1 MKKLYLLYLLASFTT
16 VISKEVTGVFNQF
29 NSLIWSYTY
38 RARYE
43 EISTLTA
50 KAQLE
55 WALDGTIA
63 SPGDTFT
70 LVMPCVYKFMT
81 YETSVQLTANSIA
94 YATCD
99 FDAGEDTKS
108 FSSLKCTVTD
118 ELTEDTSVF
127 GSVILPIA
135 FNVGGSGSKS
145 TITDSKCFSSGY
157 NTVTFFDGN
166 NQLSTTANF
175 LPRRELAFG
184 LVVSQRLSMS
194 LDTMTNFV
202 MSTPCFMGYQSGK
215 LGFTS
220 NDDDFEIDCSSIH
233 VGITNEINDWSMPVS
248 SVPFDHTIRCTSRAL
263 YIEFKTIPAGYRPF
277 VDAIVQI
284 PTTEPFFVKYTNEF
298 ACVNGIYTSIPFT
311 SFFSQPILYDE
322 ALAIG
327 ADLVRTTSTVIGS
340 ITRTTTLPFISRLQK
355 TKTILVLEPIPTTTV
370 TTSHHGFDTW
380 YYTKKA
386 TIGDTA
392 TVFIDVPQHT
402 ATTLTTYWQE
412 SSTATTTYFD
422 DIDLVD
428 TVIVKIPYPNPTII
442 TTQFWSGKYLTTE
455 THKEPPLGT
464 DSVIIKEPH
473 NPTVTTTEFWSESFA
488 TTETV
493 TNGPEGTDSVIIKEP
508 HNPTVTTT
516 KFWSESFA
524 TTETVTNG
532 PEGTDSVIIKE
543 PHNPTVTTTEF
554 WSESYATTETITN
567 YPEGTDSVIVREPHN
582 PTVTTTE
589 FWSESFATTETITN
603 GPEGTDSVIIK
614 EPHNPTVTTT
624 KFWSESF
631 ATTETVT
638 NGPEGTDSVIVR
650 EPHNPTVTTT
660 EFWSESFATT
670 ETITNGPE
678 GTDSVIIKEP
688 HNPTVTTTEFWSES
702 YATTETVTNGPEGT
716 DSVIIK
722 EPHNPTVTTTKFW
735 SESFA
740 TTETITTGPLG
751 TDSIVIHDP
760 LEESS
765 SSTAIESSDSNI
777 SSSAQDSSSSV
788 EQSFT
793 SADETSSIV
802 ELSSSSDIPSSSI
815 GLTSSES
822 STVSSYDSYSSST
835 SESSIASSYDSYS
848 SSSIESSTLS
858 SSDRYSS
865 SISDTTSFW
874 DSSSSD
880 LESTSITWSSSIDA
894 QSSHLVQSV
903 SNSISTSQEISSSSS
918 EESSTS
924 ATDALV
930 SSDASSI
937 LSSDTSSYYPSS
949 TISPSDDFPHTIA
962 GDDSVSLTSDPASS
976 FDSSSRLNSDSS
988 SSPSTDQ
995 RDILTSSSF
1004 STLIKSSESRESS
1017 SGTILSE
1024 ESSDSIPTTFSTRYW
1039 SPSGMSSRHYTNS
1052 TETSVSDVVSS
1063 SVAGDETSE
1072 SSVSVTS
1079 ESSES
1084 VTSESVAS
1092 ESVTSESVASESVTS
1107 ESVTSESVTSESVA
1121 SESVTSESVASE
1133 SVTAVSDISDLYTT
1147 SEVVSTSDSKIVPS
1161 TSVPSSEQRSS
1172 IPIMSSSDESSES
1185 RESSSGTI
1193 LSEENSDSIPT
1204 TFSTRYVSVSL
1215 TVGELS
1221 ALPSLPGKLSHL
1233 PSSLSETSIG
1243 MTKSANLSPQFFST
1257 SVDSALSYWAS
1268 GSSSADHQSSATCD
1282 VSESSVE
1289 GNLSA
1294 MALGMSNSDD
1304 GLSEDTR
1311 SSSVAGKEEIELTST
1326 NSVGEITL
1334 ISYSSSSPTT
1344 HDHGRV
1350 SKSMGAAPLSSL
1362 FSVSVHAPLVT
1373 GLSDSDTF
1381 PSENSNR
1388 SRSFKESTD
1397 NTISISRESLGN
1409 PYSSI
1414 SSPSDYDVKSFT
1426 TSRELVSSESILPFS
1441 DVMDAND
1448 MPTSGSEKFNAN
1460 IEKHKNT
1467 NGHYSS
1473 MVFTYQ
1479 SAGLE
1484 ESDQRI
1490 AVTNTKFDQNKI
1502 DTTIDSNTFVTSL
1515 PFATT
1520 SNDQID
1526 QAVPIKIP
1534 ASSTAGFV
1542 SDVLKPDYSKSVQAE
1557 SVQTDSTTYLEMM
1570 SSKRNK
1576 NSGFGTSSLN
1586 LKPTITVV
1594 TKSIDTK
1601 VNTMKE
1607 GGVSKQVSTTV
1618 TEQYDTSTYTPA
1630 SLLVSDNSGSVS
1642 KYSLWMMAFYM
1653 LFGLF

>member
-1 MKKLYLLYLLASFTT
+1 MKKLYLLYLLALFTT

-202 MSTPCFMGYQSGK
+202 MSTPCFMGYQLGK

-488 TTETV
+488 TTET
-493 TNGPEGTDSVIIKEP
+493 I
-508 HNPTVTTT
+508 
-516 KFWSESFA
+516 
-524 TTETVTNG
+524 
-532 PEGTDSVIIKE
+532 
-543 PHNPTVTTTEF
+543 
-554 WSESYATTETITN
+554 
-567 YPEGTDSVIVREPHN
+567 
-582 PTVTTTE
+582 
-589 FWSESFATTETITN
+589 
-603 GPEGTDSVIIK
+603 
-614 EPHNPTVTTT
+614 
-624 KFWSESF
+624 
-631 ATTETVT
+631 
-638 NGPEGTDSVIVR
+638 
-650 EPHNPTVTTT
+650 
-660 EFWSESFATT
+660 
-670 ETITNGPE
+670 
-678 GTDSVIIKEP
+678 
-688 HNPTVTTTEFWSES
+688 
-702 YATTETVTNGPEGT
+702 TNGPEGT

-760 LEESS
+760 LEELS

-777 SSSAQDSSSSV
+777 SSSAQDSSSLV

-835 SESSIASSYDSYS
+835 SESSIASSYDSYW

-880 LESTSITWSSSIDA
+880 LESTLITWSSSIDA

-903 SNSISTSQEISSSSS
+903 SNSISTSQELSSSSS

-949 TISPSDDFPHTIA
+949 TILPSDDFPHTIA
-962 GDDSVSLTSDPASS
+962 GESDSQSISFITSTVEISSDSVSLTSDPASS

-988 SSPSTDQ
+988 SLPSTDQ

-1024 ESSDSIPTTFSTRYW
+1024 ESSDSIPTTFSTRYL

-1052 TETSVSDVVSS
+1052 TETLVSDVVLS

-1079 ESSES
+1079 ES
-1084 VTSESVAS
+1084 
-1092 ESVTSESVASESVTS
+1092 
-1107 ESVTSESVTSESVA
+1107 

-1172 IPIMSSSDESSES
+1172 IPIMSSSNESSES
-1185 RESSSGTI
+1185 RESSIGTI

-1243 MTKSANLSPQFFST
+1243 MTKSANLLPQFFST
-1257 SVDSALSYWAS
+1257 SVDSALLYWAL

-1311 SSSVAGKEEIELTST
+1311 SSSVAGKEEIELTLT

-1373 GLSDSDTF
+1373 GLLDSDTF

-1414 SSPSDYDVKSFT
+1414 SSPSDYDVKLFT

-1448 MPTSGSEKFNAN
+1448 MPTSGSNLHSMVFSISVLGEKFNAN

-1557 SVQTDSTTYLEMM
+1557 SVQTDSTTYSEMM

-1630 SLLVSDNSGSVS
+1630 SLLVSDNLGSVS

>member
-1 MKKLYLLYLLASFTT
+1 
-16 VISKEVTGVFNQF
+16 
-29 NSLIWSYTY
+29 
-38 RARYE
+38 
-43 EISTLTA
+43 
-50 KAQLE
+50 
-55 WALDGTIA
+55 
-63 SPGDTFT
+63 
-70 LVMPCVYKFMT
+70 
-81 YETSVQLTANSIA
+81 
-94 YATCD
+94 
-99 FDAGEDTKS
+99 
-108 FSSLKCTVTD
+108 
-118 ELTEDTSVF
+118 
-127 GSVILPIA
+127 
-135 FNVGGSGSKS
+135 
-145 TITDSKCFSSGY
+145 
-157 NTVTFFDGN
+157 
-166 NQLSTTANF
+166 
-175 LPRRELAFG
+175 
-184 LVVSQRLSMS
+184 
-194 LDTMTNFV
+194 
-202 MSTPCFMGYQSGK
+202 
-215 LGFTS
+215 
-220 NDDDFEIDCSSIH
+220 
-233 VGITNEINDWSMPVS
+233 
-248 SVPFDHTIRCTSRAL
+248 
-263 YIEFKTIPAGYRPF
+263 
-277 VDAIVQI
+277 
-284 PTTEPFFVKYTNEF
+284 
-298 ACVNGIYTSIPFT
+298 
-311 SFFSQPILYDE
+311 
-322 ALAIG
+322 
-327 ADLVRTTSTVIGS
+327 
-340 ITRTTTLPFISRLQK
+340 
-355 TKTILVLEPIPTTTV
+355 
-370 TTSHHGFDTW
+370 
-380 YYTKKA
+380 
-386 TIGDTA
+386 
-392 TVFIDVPQHT
+392 
-402 ATTLTTYWQE
+402 
-412 SSTATTTYFD
+412 
-422 DIDLVD
+422 
-428 TVIVKIPYPNPTII
+428 
-442 TTQFWSGKYLTTE
+442 
-455 THKEPPLGT
+455 
-464 DSVIIKEPH
+464 
-473 NPTVTTTEFWSESFA
+473 SES
-488 TTETV
+488 
-493 TNGPEGTDSVIIKEP
+493 
-508 HNPTVTTT
+508 
-516 KFWSESFA
+516 
-524 TTETVTNG
+524 
-532 PEGTDSVIIKE
+532 
-543 PHNPTVTTTEF
+543 
-554 WSESYATTETITN
+554 
-567 YPEGTDSVIVREPHN
+567 
-582 PTVTTTE
+582 
-589 FWSESFATTETITN
+589 
-603 GPEGTDSVIIK
+603 
-614 EPHNPTVTTT
+614 
-624 KFWSESF
+624 
-631 ATTETVT
+631 
-638 NGPEGTDSVIVR
+638 
-650 EPHNPTVTTT
+650 
-660 EFWSESFATT
+660 
-670 ETITNGPE
+670 
-678 GTDSVIIKEP
+678 
-688 HNPTVTTTEFWSES
+688 
-702 YATTETVTNGPEGT
+702 
-716 DSVIIK
+716 
-722 EPHNPTVTTTKFW
+722 
-735 SESFA
+735 
-740 TTETITTGPLG
+740 
-751 TDSIVIHDP
+751 
-760 LEESS
+760 
-765 SSTAIESSDSNI
+765 
-777 SSSAQDSSSSV
+777 
-788 EQSFT
+788 
-793 SADETSSIV
+793 
-802 ELSSSSDIPSSSI
+802 
-815 GLTSSES
+815 
-822 STVSSYDSYSSST
+822 
-835 SESSIASSYDSYS
+835 
-848 SSSIESSTLS
+848 
-858 SSDRYSS
+858 
-865 SISDTTSFW
+865 
-874 DSSSSD
+874 
-880 LESTSITWSSSIDA
+880 
-894 QSSHLVQSV
+894 
-903 SNSISTSQEISSSSS
+903 
-918 EESSTS
+918 
-924 ATDALV
+924 
-930 SSDASSI
+930 
-937 LSSDTSSYYPSS
+937 
-949 TISPSDDFPHTIA
+949 
-962 GDDSVSLTSDPASS
+962 
-976 FDSSSRLNSDSS
+976 
-988 SSPSTDQ
+988 
-995 RDILTSSSF
+995 
-1004 STLIKSSESRESS
+1004 
-1017 SGTILSE
+1017 
-1024 ESSDSIPTTFSTRYW
+1024 
-1039 SPSGMSSRHYTNS
+1039 
-1052 TETSVSDVVSS
+1052 
-1063 SVAGDETSE
+1063 
-1072 SSVSVTS
+1072 
-1079 ESSES
+1079 
-1084 VTSESVAS
+1084 
-1092 ESVTSESVASESVTS
+1092 
-1107 ESVTSESVTSESVA
+1107 

-1448 MPTSGSEKFNAN
+1448 MPTSGSNLHSMVFSISVLGEKFNAN

-1520 SNDQID
+1520 LNDQID

-1557 SVQTDSTTYLEMM
+1557 SVQTDSTTYSEMM

>member
-1 MKKLYLLYLLASFTT
+1 
-16 VISKEVTGVFNQF
+16 
-29 NSLIWSYTY
+29 
-38 RARYE
+38 
-43 EISTLTA
+43 
-50 KAQLE
+50 
-55 WALDGTIA
+55 
-63 SPGDTFT
+63 
-70 LVMPCVYKFMT
+70 
-81 YETSVQLTANSIA
+81 
-94 YATCD
+94 
-99 FDAGEDTKS
+99 
-108 FSSLKCTVTD
+108 
-118 ELTEDTSVF
+118 
-127 GSVILPIA
+127 
-135 FNVGGSGSKS
+135 
-145 TITDSKCFSSGY
+145 
-157 NTVTFFDGN
+157 
-166 NQLSTTANF
+166 
-175 LPRRELAFG
+175 
-184 LVVSQRLSMS
+184 
-194 LDTMTNFV
+194 
-202 MSTPCFMGYQSGK
+202 
-215 LGFTS
+215 
-220 NDDDFEIDCSSIH
+220 
-233 VGITNEINDWSMPVS
+233 
-248 SVPFDHTIRCTSRAL
+248 
-263 YIEFKTIPAGYRPF
+263 
-277 VDAIVQI
+277 
-284 PTTEPFFVKYTNEF
+284 
-298 ACVNGIYTSIPFT
+298 
-311 SFFSQPILYDE
+311 
-322 ALAIG
+322 
-327 ADLVRTTSTVIGS
+327 
-340 ITRTTTLPFISRLQK
+340 
-355 TKTILVLEPIPTTTV
+355 
-370 TTSHHGFDTW
+370 
-380 YYTKKA
+380 
-386 TIGDTA
+386 
-392 TVFIDVPQHT
+392 
-402 ATTLTTYWQE
+402 
-412 SSTATTTYFD
+412 
-422 DIDLVD
+422 
-428 TVIVKIPYPNPTII
+428 
-442 TTQFWSGKYLTTE
+442 
-455 THKEPPLGT
+455 
-464 DSVIIKEPH
+464 
-473 NPTVTTTEFWSESFA
+473 
-488 TTETV
+488 
-493 TNGPEGTDSVIIKEP
+493 
-508 HNPTVTTT
+508 
-516 KFWSESFA
+516 
-524 TTETVTNG
+524 
-532 PEGTDSVIIKE
+532 
-543 PHNPTVTTTEF
+543 
-554 WSESYATTETITN
+554 
-567 YPEGTDSVIVREPHN
+567 
-582 PTVTTTE
+582 
-589 FWSESFATTETITN
+589 
-603 GPEGTDSVIIK
+603 
-614 EPHNPTVTTT
+614 
-624 KFWSESF
+624 
-631 ATTETVT
+631 
-638 NGPEGTDSVIVR
+638 
-650 EPHNPTVTTT
+650 
-660 EFWSESFATT
+660 
-670 ETITNGPE
+670 
-678 GTDSVIIKEP
+678 
-688 HNPTVTTTEFWSES
+688 
-702 YATTETVTNGPEGT
+702 
-716 DSVIIK
+716 
-722 EPHNPTVTTTKFW
+722 
-735 SESFA
+735 
-740 TTETITTGPLG
+740 
-751 TDSIVIHDP
+751 
-760 LEESS
+760 
-765 SSTAIESSDSNI
+765 
-777 SSSAQDSSSSV
+777 
-788 EQSFT
+788 
-793 SADETSSIV
+793 
-802 ELSSSSDIPSSSI
+802 
-815 GLTSSES
+815 
-822 STVSSYDSYSSST
+822 
-835 SESSIASSYDSYS
+835 
-848 SSSIESSTLS
+848 
-858 SSDRYSS
+858 
-865 SISDTTSFW
+865 
-874 DSSSSD
+874 
-880 LESTSITWSSSIDA
+880 
-894 QSSHLVQSV
+894 
-903 SNSISTSQEISSSSS
+903 
-918 EESSTS
+918 
-924 ATDALV
+924 
-930 SSDASSI
+930 
-937 LSSDTSSYYPSS
+937 
-949 TISPSDDFPHTIA
+949 
-962 GDDSVSLTSDPASS
+962 
-976 FDSSSRLNSDSS
+976 
-988 SSPSTDQ
+988 
-995 RDILTSSSF
+995 
-1004 STLIKSSESRESS
+1004 
-1017 SGTILSE
+1017 
-1024 ESSDSIPTTFSTRYW
+1024 
-1039 SPSGMSSRHYTNS
+1039 
-1052 TETSVSDVVSS
+1052 
-1063 SVAGDETSE
+1063 
-1072 SSVSVTS
+1072 
-1079 ESSES
+1079 SES

-1092 ESVTSESVASESVTS
+1092 ESVT
-1107 ESVTSESVTSESVA
+1107 
-1121 SESVTSESVASE
+1121 SE

-1448 MPTSGSEKFNAN
+1448 MPTSGSNLHSMVFSISVLGEKFNAN

-1557 SVQTDSTTYLEMM
+1557 SVQTDSTTYSEMM

>member
-1 MKKLYLLYLLASFTT
+1 MKKLYLLYLLALFTT

-202 MSTPCFMGYQSGK
+202 MSTPCFMGYQLGK

-355 TKTILVLEPIPTTTV
+355 TKTTLVLEPIPTTTV

-516 KFWSESFA
+516 
-524 TTETVTNG
+524 
-532 PEGTDSVIIKE
+532 
-543 PHNPTVTTTEF
+543 EF

-567 YPEGTDSVIVREPHN
+567 YPDGTDSVIIREPHN

-589 FWSESFATTETITN
+589 FWSESFATTET
-603 GPEGTDSVIIK
+603 
-614 EPHNPTVTTT
+614 
-624 KFWSESF
+624 
-631 ATTETVT
+631 VT
-638 NGPEGTDSVIVR
+638 N
-650 EPHNPTVTTT
+650 N
-660 EFWSESFATT
+660 
-670 ETITNGPE
+670 PE

-688 HNPTVTTTEFWSES
+688 HNPTVTTTE
-702 YATTETVTNGPEGT
+702 
-716 DSVIIK
+716 
-722 EPHNPTVTTTKFW
+722 FW

-760 LEESS
+760 LEELS

-777 SSSAQDSSSSV
+777 SSSAQDSSSLV

-802 ELSSSSDIPSSSI
+802 EL
-815 GLTSSES
+815 
-822 STVSSYDSYSSST
+822 
-835 SESSIASSYDSYS
+835 
-848 SSSIESSTLS
+848 
-858 SSDRYSS
+858 
-865 SISDTTSFW
+865 
-874 DSSSSD
+874 
-880 LESTSITWSSSIDA
+880 
-894 QSSHLVQSV
+894 
-903 SNSISTSQEISSSSS
+903 SSSSS

-949 TISPSDDFPHTIA
+949 TILPSDDFPHTIA
-962 GDDSVSLTSDPASS
+962 GESDSQSISFITSTVEISSDSVSLTSDPASS

-988 SSPSTDQ
+988 SLPSTDQ

-1024 ESSDSIPTTFSTRYW
+1024 ES
-1039 SPSGMSSRHYTNS
+1039 
-1052 TETSVSDVVSS
+1052 
-1063 SVAGDETSE
+1063 
-1072 SSVSVTS
+1072 
-1079 ESSES
+1079 
-1084 VTSESVAS
+1084 
-1092 ESVTSESVASESVTS
+1092 
-1107 ESVTSESVTSESVA
+1107 
-1121 SESVTSESVASE
+1121 
-1133 SVTAVSDISDLYTT
+1133 
-1147 SEVVSTSDSKIVPS
+1147 
-1161 TSVPSSEQRSS
+1161 
-1172 IPIMSSSDESSES
+1172 
-1185 RESSSGTI
+1185 
-1193 LSEENSDSIPT
+1193 SDSIPT

-1243 MTKSANLSPQFFST
+1243 MTKSANLLPQFFST
-1257 SVDSALSYWAS
+1257 SVDSALLYWAL

-1294 MALGMSNSDD
+1294 MAPGMSNSDD

-1311 SSSVAGKEEIELTST
+1311 SSSVAGKEEIELTLT

-1373 GLSDSDTF
+1373 GLLDSDTF

-1414 SSPSDYDVKSFT
+1414 SSPSDYDVKLFT

-1448 MPTSGSEKFNAN
+1448 MPTSGSNLHSMVFSISVLGEKFNAN

-1502 DTTIDSNTFVTSL
+1502 DTTIDSNTFLTSL

-1520 SNDQID
+1520 SNEQID

-1557 SVQTDSTTYLEMM
+1557 SVQTDSTTYSEMM

-1630 SLLVSDNSGSVS
+1630 SLLVSDNLGSVS

>member
-1 MKKLYLLYLLASFTT
+1 MAKT
-16 VISKEVTGVFNQF
+16 ISGVFTSF
-29 NSLIWSYTY
+29 NSLTYTNTGNYPYGGPGYPTWTAVLGWS
-38 RARYE
+38 
-43 EISTLTA
+43 
-50 KAQLE
+50 
-55 WALDGTIA
+55 LDGTLA

-70 LVMPCVYKFMT
+70 LVMPCVFKFIT
-81 YETSVQLTANSIA
+81 TQTSVDLTANGVK
-94 YATCD
+94 YATCT
-99 FDAGEDTKS
+99 FHAGEDFTT
-108 FSSLKCTVTD
+108 FSSMSCVVNNGLSSNIRAFGTVR
-118 ELTEDTSVF
+118 
-127 GSVILPIA
+127 LPIS
-135 FNVGGSGSKS
+135 FNVGGTGSS
-145 TITDSKCFSSGY
+145 VNIQDSKCFTAGT
-157 NTVTFFDGN
+157 NTVTFTDGDHKI
-166 NQLSTTANF
+166 STTVNF
-175 LPRRELAFG
+175 PKTPQSSSSLVYFARVIPSLDKLSS
-184 LVVSQRLSMS
+184 LVVASQC
-194 LDTMTNFV
+194 TA
-202 MSTPCFMGYQSGK
+202 GYASGV
-215 LGFTS
+215 LGFSATK
-220 NDDDFEIDCSSIH
+220 DDVTIDCSTIH
-233 VGITNEINDWSMPVS
+233 VGITNGLNSWNMPVS
-248 SVPFDHTIRCTSRAL
+248 SESFSYTKTCTPNSFIIT
-263 YIEFKTIPAGYRPF
+263 YENVPAGYRPF
-277 VDAIVQI
+277 IDSY
-284 PTTEPFFVKYTNEF
+284 VKKSATATNGFNLNYTNIYNCMDGKKGNDPLIYF
-298 ACVNGIYTSIPFT
+298 WTSYTNSDAGSNGAAVVVT
-311 SFFSQPILYDE
+311 
-322 ALAIG
+322 
-327 ADLVRTTSTVIGS
+327 
-340 ITRTTTLPFISRLQK
+340 TRTVTDSTTAITTLPFDPTVDK
-355 TKTILVLEPIPTTTV
+355 TKTIEVIEPIPTTTI
-370 TTSHHGFDTW
+370 TTSYVGISTSLS
-380 YYTKKA
+380 TKTA
-386 TIGDTA
+386 TIGGTA
-392 TVFIDVPQHT
+392 TVVVDVPYHT
-402 ATTLTTYWQE
+402 TTTITSIWTGSATT
-412 SSTATTTYFD
+412 SSTYTNPTD
-422 DIDLVD
+422 SID
-428 TVIVKIPYPNPTII
+428 TVVVQVPLPNPTVT
-442 TTQFWSGKYLTTE
+442 TTQFWSGSVPTTE
-455 THKEPPLGT
+455 TVTTGPQGT

-493 TNGPEGTDSVIIKEP
+493 TN
-508 HNPTVTTT
+508 N
-516 KFWSESFA
+516 
-524 TTETVTNG
+524 

-543 PHNPTVTTTEF
+543 PHNPTVTTTE
-554 WSESYATTETITN
+554 
-567 YPEGTDSVIVREPHN
+567 
-582 PTVTTTE
+582 
-589 FWSESFATTETITN
+589 
-603 GPEGTDSVIIK
+603 
-614 EPHNPTVTTT
+614 
-624 KFWSESF
+624 
-631 ATTETVT
+631 
-638 NGPEGTDSVIVR
+638 
-650 EPHNPTVTTT
+650 
-660 EFWSESFATT
+660 
-670 ETITNGPE
+670 
-678 GTDSVIIKEP
+678 
-688 HNPTVTTTEFWSES
+688 
-702 YATTETVTNGPEGT
+702 
-716 DSVIIK
+716 
-722 EPHNPTVTTTKFW
+722 FW

-760 LEESS
+760 LEELS

-777 SSSAQDSSSSV
+777 SSSAQESSSLV
-788 EQSFT
+788 EQSLT

-822 STVSSYDSYSSST
+822 STVSSYDSYSSRT
-835 SESSIASSYDSYS
+835 SESSIASSYDSYW
-848 SSSIESSTLS
+848 SSSIESFTLS

-880 LESTSITWSSSIDA
+880 LESTLITWSSSIDA

-903 SNSISTSQEISSSSS
+903 SNSISTSQELSSSSS

-949 TISPSDDFPHTIA
+949 TILPSDDFPHTIA
-962 GDDSVSLTSDPASS
+962 GESDSQSISFITSTVEISSDSVSLTSDPASS

-988 SSPSTDQ
+988 SLPSTDQ

-1052 TETSVSDVVSS
+1052 TETLVSDVVLS

-1084 VTSESVAS
+1084 VA
-1092 ESVTSESVASESVTS
+1092 
-1107 ESVTSESVTSESVA
+1107 
-1121 SESVTSESVASE
+1121 SESVASE

-1147 SEVVSTSDSKIVPS
+1147 SEVVSTSDSNSGMSSPI
-1161 TSVPSSEQRSS
+1161 PSSEQRSS

-1193 LSEENSDSIPT
+1193 LSKESSDSIPT

-1221 ALPSLPGKLSHL
+1221 ALPSLPGKLSYL

-1243 MTKSANLSPQFFST
+1243 MTKSANLLPQFFST
-1257 SVDSALSYWAS
+1257 SVDSALLYWAL

-1294 MALGMSNSDD
+1294 MAPGMSNSDD

-1311 SSSVAGKEEIELTST
+1311 SSSVAGKEEIELTLT

-1362 FSVSVHAPLVT
+1362 FLVSVHAPLVT
-1373 GLSDSDTF
+1373 GLLDSDTF

-1414 SSPSDYDVKSFT
+1414 SSPSDYDVKLFT

-1448 MPTSGSEKFNAN
+1448 MPTSGSNLHSMVFSISVLGEKFNAN

-1502 DTTIDSNTFVTSL
+1502 DTTIDSNTFLTSL

-1520 SNDQID
+1520 SNEQID

-1557 SVQTDSTTYLEMM
+1557 SVQTDSTTYSEMM

-1630 SLLVSDNSGSVS
+1630 SLLVSDNLGSVS

>member
-1 MKKLYLLYLLASFTT
+1 M
-16 VISKEVTGVFNQF
+16 
-29 NSLIWSYTY
+29 
-38 RARYE
+38 
-43 EISTLTA
+43 
-50 KAQLE
+50 
-55 WALDGTIA
+55 
-63 SPGDTFT
+63 
-70 LVMPCVYKFMT
+70 
-81 YETSVQLTANSIA
+81 
-94 YATCD
+94 
-99 FDAGEDTKS
+99 
-108 FSSLKCTVTD
+108 
-118 ELTEDTSVF
+118 
-127 GSVILPIA
+127 
-135 FNVGGSGSKS
+135 
-145 TITDSKCFSSGY
+145 
-157 NTVTFFDGN
+157 
-166 NQLSTTANF
+166 
-175 LPRRELAFG
+175 
-184 LVVSQRLSMS
+184 
-194 LDTMTNFV
+194 
-202 MSTPCFMGYQSGK
+202 
-215 LGFTS
+215 
-220 NDDDFEIDCSSIH
+220 
-233 VGITNEINDWSMPVS
+233 
-248 SVPFDHTIRCTSRAL
+248 
-263 YIEFKTIPAGYRPF
+263 
-277 VDAIVQI
+277 
-284 PTTEPFFVKYTNEF
+284 
-298 ACVNGIYTSIPFT
+298 
-311 SFFSQPILYDE
+311 
-322 ALAIG
+322 
-327 ADLVRTTSTVIGS
+327 
-340 ITRTTTLPFISRLQK
+340 
-355 TKTILVLEPIPTTTV
+355 
-370 TTSHHGFDTW
+370 
-380 YYTKKA
+380 
-386 TIGDTA
+386 
-392 TVFIDVPQHT
+392 
-402 ATTLTTYWQE
+402 
-412 SSTATTTYFD
+412 
-422 DIDLVD
+422 
-428 TVIVKIPYPNPTII
+428 
-442 TTQFWSGKYLTTE
+442 
-455 THKEPPLGT
+455 
-464 DSVIIKEPH
+464 
-473 NPTVTTTEFWSESFA
+473 TTTE
-488 TTETV
+488 
-493 TNGPEGTDSVIIKEP
+493 
-508 HNPTVTTT
+508 
-516 KFWSESFA
+516 
-524 TTETVTNG
+524 
-532 PEGTDSVIIKE
+532 
-543 PHNPTVTTTEF
+543 
-554 WSESYATTETITN
+554 
-567 YPEGTDSVIVREPHN
+567 
-582 PTVTTTE
+582 
-589 FWSESFATTETITN
+589 
-603 GPEGTDSVIIK
+603 
-614 EPHNPTVTTT
+614 
-624 KFWSESF
+624 
-631 ATTETVT
+631 
-638 NGPEGTDSVIVR
+638 
-650 EPHNPTVTTT
+650 
-660 EFWSESFATT
+660 
-670 ETITNGPE
+670 
-678 GTDSVIIKEP
+678 
-688 HNPTVTTTEFWSES
+688 
-702 YATTETVTNGPEGT
+702 
-716 DSVIIK
+716 
-722 EPHNPTVTTTKFW
+722 FW

-760 LEESS
+760 LEELS

-777 SSSAQDSSSSV
+777 SSSAQDSSSLV

-880 LESTSITWSSSIDA
+880 LESTLITWSSSIDA

-949 TISPSDDFPHTIA
+949 TILPSDDFPHTIA
-962 GDDSVSLTSDPASS
+962 GESDSQSFSFITSTVEISSDSVSLTSDPASS

-988 SSPSTDQ
+988 SLPSTDQ

-1024 ESSDSIPTTFSTRYW
+1024 ESSDSIPTTFSTRYL

-1052 TETSVSDVVSS
+1052 TETLVSDVVLS

-1079 ESSES
+1079 ES
-1084 VTSESVAS
+1084 
-1092 ESVTSESVASESVTS
+1092 
-1107 ESVTSESVTSESVA
+1107 

-1243 MTKSANLSPQFFST
+1243 MTKSANLLPQFFST
-1257 SVDSALSYWAS
+1257 SVDSALLYWAL

-1311 SSSVAGKEEIELTST
+1311 SSSVAGKEEIELTLT

-1373 GLSDSDTF
+1373 GLLDSDTF

-1414 SSPSDYDVKSFT
+1414 SSPSDYDVKLFT

-1448 MPTSGSEKFNAN
+1448 MPTSGSNLHSMVFSISVLGEKFNAN

-1630 SLLVSDNSGSVS
+1630 SLLVSDNLGSVS

>member
-1 MKKLYLLYLLASFTT
+1 MKKLYLLYLLALFTT

-202 MSTPCFMGYQSGK
+202 MSTPCFMGYQLGK

-488 TTETV
+488 TTETI
-493 TNGPEGTDSVIIKEP
+493 TN
-508 HNPTVTTT
+508 N
-516 KFWSESFA
+516 
-524 TTETVTNG
+524 

-589 FWSESFATTETITN
+589 FWSESFATTETIT
-603 GPEGTDSVIIK
+603 
-614 EPHNPTVTTT
+614 
-624 KFWSESF
+624 
-631 ATTETVT
+631 
-638 NGPEGTDSVIVR
+638 
-650 EPHNPTVTTT
+650 
-660 EFWSESFATT
+660 
-670 ETITNGPE
+670 
-678 GTDSVIIKEP
+678 
-688 HNPTVTTTEFWSES
+688 
-702 YATTETVTNGPEGT
+702 
-716 DSVIIK
+716 
-722 EPHNPTVTTTKFW
+722 
-735 SESFA
+735 
-740 TTETITTGPLG
+740 TGPLG

-760 LEESS
+760 LEELS

-777 SSSAQDSSSSV
+777 SSSAQDSSSLV

-835 SESSIASSYDSYS
+835 SESSIASSYDSYW

-880 LESTSITWSSSIDA
+880 LESTLITWSSSIDA

-903 SNSISTSQEISSSSS
+903 SNSISTSQELSSSSS

-949 TISPSDDFPHTIA
+949 TILPSDDFPHTIA
-962 GDDSVSLTSDPASS
+962 GESDSQSISFITSTVEISSDSVSLTSDPASS

-988 SSPSTDQ
+988 SLPSTDQ

-1024 ESSDSIPTTFSTRYW
+1024 ESSDSIPTTFSTRYL

-1052 TETSVSDVVSS
+1052 TETLVSDVVLS

-1079 ESSES
+1079 ES
-1084 VTSESVAS
+1084 
-1092 ESVTSESVASESVTS
+1092 
-1107 ESVTSESVTSESVA
+1107 

-1243 MTKSANLSPQFFST
+1243 MTKSANLLPQFFST
-1257 SVDSALSYWAS
+1257 SVDSALLYWAL

-1311 SSSVAGKEEIELTST
+1311 SSSVAGKEEIELTLT

-1373 GLSDSDTF
+1373 GLLDSDTF

-1414 SSPSDYDVKSFT
+1414 SSPSDYDVKLFT

-1448 MPTSGSEKFNAN
+1448 MPTSGSNLHSMVFSISVLGEKFNAN

-1557 SVQTDSTTYLEMM
+1557 SVQTDSTTYSEMM

-1630 SLLVSDNSGSVS
+1630 SLLVSDNLGSVS

>member
-524 TTETVTNG
+524 TTET
-532 PEGTDSVIIKE
+532 I
-543 PHNPTVTTTEF
+543 
-554 WSESYATTETITN
+554 
-567 YPEGTDSVIVREPHN
+567 
-582 PTVTTTE
+582 
-589 FWSESFATTETITN
+589 
-603 GPEGTDSVIIK
+603 
-614 EPHNPTVTTT
+614 
-624 KFWSESF
+624 
-631 ATTETVT
+631 
-638 NGPEGTDSVIVR
+638 
-650 EPHNPTVTTT
+650 
-660 EFWSESFATT
+660 
-670 ETITNGPE
+670 
-678 GTDSVIIKEP
+678 
-688 HNPTVTTTEFWSES
+688 
-702 YATTETVTNGPEGT
+702 TNGPEGT

-962 GDDSVSLTSDPASS
+962 GESDSQSFSFITSTVEISSDSVSLTSDPASS

-1017 SGTILSE
+1017 IGTILSE

-1072 SSVSVTS
+1072 SSVSVIS

-1448 MPTSGSEKFNAN
+1448 MPTSGSNLHSMVFSISVLGEKFNAN

-1557 SVQTDSTTYLEMM
+1557 SVQTDSTTYSEMM